1 MRNIFIFKSW
11 FDYLEK
17 TQPDVVISRL
27 VVSTVLH
34 ISRLVVCGVYCPAQ
48 LHNFPGPEKSFLMSE
63 NVVFN
68 KFLFLR
74 ETQKFRFLK

>member
-17 TQPDVVISRL
+17 TQPDL
-27 VVSTVLH
+27 V

-48 LHNFPGPEKSFLMSE
+48 LPNFRGPEKSFLMSE

-68 KFLFLR
+68 KFLLLR